1 MDTLEL
7 RRLADE
13 GAYVESAARP
23 ELLINMPTHYCAG
36 CNHDTVLRV
45 LAELIEEM
53 GIAGNTTVVWPVGCS
68 AFGSWYLTHK
78 VGMPR
83 EDNSGIDSVDA
94 PHGRATAIATG
105 IKRVQPGRVVISVQG
120 DGDFASIGTAESVH
134 TFNRGEN
141 ITVVFINNAVY
152 GMTGGQMAP
161 TTLPQQK
168 TTTSPNGRS
177 PNDTGKPIRM
187 CEMLST
193 LEGTLYAARVAM
205 TDPRNNIRAK
215 RSIKRALEIQIEN
228 NETGGRGTC
237 LVETLIGCPTNWK
250 MTPQQANRFVTEEM
264 TEYFPLGVF
273 REPDTVGDPD
283 GSN

>member
-7 RRLADE
+7 RKLADE
-13 GAYVESAARP
+13 GVYVESAARP

-36 CNHDTVLRV
+36 CHHDTVLRV
-45 LAELIEEM
+45 IAELIEELD
-53 GIAGNTTVVWPVGCS
+53 IARKTTIVWPVGCS

-83 EDNSGIDSVDA
+83 ADSGGVDSVDA

-105 IKRVQPGRVVISVQG
+105 LKRVQPERVVISVQG

-177 PNDTGKPIRM
+177 ADDTGKPIRM

-205 TDPRNNIRAK
+205 TDSRNNIRAK
-215 RSIKRALEIQIEN
+215 RSIKRALDIQIAN
-228 NETGGRGTC
+228 NETGGRRTS
-237 LVETLIGCPTNWK
+237 LVEILIGCPTNWK
-250 MTPQQANRFVTEEM
+250 MTPQQANRFVAEEM
-264 TEYFPLGVF
+264 TAYFPLGVF
-273 REPDTVGDPD
+273 REPGSAGDSD